1 MDIRVIDSLEE
12 VLACREAWDALL
24 ASAENASIFMSWE
37 WNYHWWQHYSAKH
50 SLRIVTAWKSDR
62 LQGILPIYLEHSKIF
77 KFYPLAV
84 ARFIGTG
91 GDTSPDYLGPLLEPT
106 TAGETIIALGGFIF
120 DNIPEWQILHLSDLD
135 VSSAFY
141 AELANRC
148 ALLRY
153 PQVTGLATRIAYVTL
168 PATWSDYLAGLHRDR
183 RNTVRRT
190 RKKVESQHQGRFYV
204 LTAEEDVDSILSNLI
219 RLHHKRW
226 KGHAEGHAFSTPEY
240 NGFHHDVIHACAR
253 RGWIRF
259 YCLEA
264 DGVLIAVFYCYRFR
278 NQIFYFQA
286 GFDPEYERLR
296 PGLVLIGCA
305 LEHAI
310 EEGNTAFDFLRG
322 DHAYKTQW
330 GKSLRETHALTTYR
344 PGVAAFLFRMHKE
357 TIPGLK
363 RLIKKA
369 LPFLDR
375 NPHRTTV
382 NAGKPKDV

>member
-1 MDIRVIDSLEE
+1 
-12 VLACREAWDALL
+12 
-24 ASAENASIFMSWE
+24 
-37 WNYHWWQHYSAKH
+37 
-50 SLRIVTAWKSDR
+50 
-62 LQGILPIYLEHSKIF
+62 
-77 KFYPLAV
+77 
-84 ARFIGTG
+84 
-91 GDTSPDYLGPLLEPT
+91 
-106 TAGETIIALGGFIF
+106 
-120 DNIPEWQILHLSDLD
+120 
-135 VSSAFY
+135 
-141 AELANRC
+141 
-148 ALLRY
+148 
-153 PQVTGLATRIAYVTL
+153 
-168 PATWSDYLAGLHRDR
+168 
-183 RNTVRRT
+183 
-190 RKKVESQHQGRFYV
+190 
-204 LTAEEDVDSILSNLI
+204 
-219 RLHHKRW
+219 
-226 KGHAEGHAFSTPEY
+226 
-240 NGFHHDVIHACAR
+240 
-253 RGWIRF
+253 
-259 YCLEA
+259 
-264 DGVLIAVFYCYRFR
+264 LIAVFYCYRFR